1 VWGTVNRPRA
11 KSDLRSSSSAI
22 AGIELAE
29 AFRLLRQAGYPDPSL
44 EAEDDRSLL
53 QRVINA
59 LCDLSLQD
67 GLTGL
72 ANARHFRLTL
82 EREVERAARTGEPCA
97 LLMLDLDDFKKINDT
112 YGHPA
117 GDQVLQRVARVLA
130 ENLRPMDTVARYGG
144 EEFAVIQ
151 PNSVAAYAMQAAER
165 LRVKVSDA
173 AIPLTDETTVQVTIS
188 IGVACSLPWAP
199 LSAAEFLAAADRYLY
214 QAKAQGR
221 NRVCGETSAVAM
233 VSEEERAALFN
244 QSEP

>member
-1 VWGTVNRPRA
+1 MA
-11 KSDLRSSSSAI
+11 KPDLQLPSTLV

-29 AFRLLRQAGYPDPSL
+29 AFRLLRLAGYPDPSV
-44 EAEDDRSLL
+44 EAEDDRDLL
-53 QRVINA
+53 QRMINA

-72 ANARHFRLTL
+72 ANARHFRLAL

-117 GDQVLQRVARVLA
+117 GDQVLQRVARILA

-151 PNSVAAYAMQAAER
+151 PNSLAAYAMQAAER
-165 LRVKVSDA
+165 LRLKIA
-173 AIPLTDETTVQVTIS
+173 GEPILLADETTVQATIS

-221 NRVCGETSAVAM
+221 NRVCGETSAVAI
-233 VSEEERAALFN
+233 VSGEERAALFN
-244 QSEP
+244 QPEP